1 MYWGALST
9 DIKKSSINWNGLPS
23 WMEKAVQYHNTLL
36 ETCVLY
42 YKENQKNGTTVELL
56 PNAPEGDAYTYL
68 FTNSSLSDLK
78 QFVIGLGID
87 IQNMLHEV
95 RKNGDTKLSVS
106 KCNSLLKA
114 LQEEVKPLKD
124 QGIKNEDIDKKLYNT
139 YRLFQTKKYYGGIYI
154 RIGIGFSD
162 TPPIPYRFNRYRG
175 GEEGEPSQSFRS
187 GVITMAEKAEEL
199 ADFDY
204 KSYLI
209 EGLSEYGAVLK
220 ECYMEDG
227 TMKFKDVFEPERKIE
242 QEEATCKLKPKV
254 ERKNAVV
261 FKDKDG
267 KEFHQNLKA
276 AQSDQPTLLK
286 AVKKAL
292 DNKETDLKTNIA
304 RDVTG
309 FCVFVE
315 YHPVLSDK
323 LAIANPYTKTLINK
337 EYNDIHNKADVCI
350 LSFIRTHSTR
360 SYGPTKKYYKGGLVK
375 QKRDSTSMFVVLE
388 QLPSISNNKTARHAA
403 TLYADLSKLL
413 ASLPRGS
420 SIGIAYGKMKEL
432 TMTRD
437 SEGTFTDYFQ
447 ASVNLAARMVMRNW
461 SFSTRWG
468 VTDENNN
475 HNRVAFTSNENGIPG
490 MVETVL
496 ETRDIPFTVESVP
509 LSALNAGGSE
519 TIMCLSSKFTGWKAL
534 KVGDIVG
541 TKDDR
546 NTGTIIED
554 MGDTFRVDFGRGDR
568 PILKRSE
575 IHLVKKGKEI
585 NSEEFDQFKK
595 DMKL

>member
-9 DIKKSSINWNGLPS
+9 DIKKSSVNWNGLPS

-36 ETCVLY
+36 ETCVFY
-42 YKENQKNGTTVELL
+42 HRKNYPNGTTVELL

-68 FTNSSLSDLK
+68 FTNSSLSNLK

-87 IQNMLHEV
+87 IQNMLHDV

-106 KCNSLLKA
+106 KCDSLLKA
-114 LQEEVKPLKD
+114 LQGEVEPLKN
-124 QGIKNEDIDKKLYNT
+124 QGIKKEDIDKKLYNT

-162 TPPIPYRFNRYRG
+162 TPPVPYRFNRYRG

-204 KSYLI
+204 KSYLS
-209 EGLSEYGAVLK
+209 EESSEYGAVLK

-227 TMKFKDVFEPERKIE
+227 TMKFKDVFEQEKKTE
-242 QEEATCKLKPKV
+242 QEEASCTLKSKL
-254 ERKNAVV
+254 ERRDAATSFKGFEGMEKDRIKDLGPAVAAALT
-261 FKDKDG
+261 K
-267 KEFHQNLKA
+267 KE
-276 AQSDQPTLLK
+276 
-286 AVKKAL
+286 
-292 DNKETDLKTNIA
+292 EDLKTNIA

-315 YHPVLSDK
+315 YHPVLSDE

-337 EYNDIHNKADVCI
+337 EYIDIHDKADECI
-350 LSFIRTHSTR
+350 LSFIRTHSTQQR
-360 SYGPTKKYYKGGLVK
+360 GTTKKYYKGGLVK
-375 QKRDSTSMFVVLE
+375 QKRDSTSMFVIL
-388 QLPSISNNKTARHAA
+388 QQITPKNATTARHAA

-541 TKDDR
+541 TKDDK
-546 NTGTIIED
+546 NTGEIIED

-568 PILKRSE
+568 QRLKRSE
-575 IHLVKKGKEI
+575 IHLVIKGKEI
-585 NSEEFDQFKK
+585 DDKAFTKFKK

>member
-9 DIKKSSINWNGLPS
+9 DIKKSSVNWNGLPS
-23 WMEKAVQYHNTLL
+23 WMEKAVQYHNTVL

-42 YKENQKNGTTVELL
+42 YQNNYDNGTTVELL

-78 QFVIGLGID
+78 QFVISLGID
-87 IQNMLHEV
+87 IQGMLHEL
-95 RKNGDTKLSVS
+95 RANGDTKLSVS
-106 KCNSLLKA
+106 KCDSLLEA
-114 LQEEVKPLKD
+114 LREEEKPLKD
-124 QGIKNEDIDKKLYNT
+124 QGIKKEYIDKKLYNT

-162 TPPIPYRFNRYRG
+162 SPPIPYSFNRYRG
-175 GEEGEPSQSFRS
+175 GTEGKQSQSFRS
-187 GVITMAEKAEEL
+187 GVITMAEKAEER
-199 ADFDY
+199 AEFEY
-204 KSYLI
+204 KSHFVKGDVD
-209 EGLSEYGAVLK
+209 EGPALK

-242 QEEATCKLKPKV
+242 QEEATCKLKSKL
-254 ERKNAVV
+254 ERRNAITSIKGIVDMENNKIPDE
-261 FKDKDG
+261 FK
-267 KEFHQNLKA
+267 
-276 AQSDQPTLLK
+276 T
-286 AVKKAL
+286 AVDEAL
-292 DNKETDLKTNIA
+292 DNKQTDLKTNIV

-315 YHPVLSDK
+315 YHPVLSDE

-337 EYNDIHNKADVCI
+337 EYNDIHNKADECI
-350 LSFIRTHSTR
+350 LSFIRTHSTQ

-375 QKRDSTSMFVVLE
+375 QKRDSTSMFVIL
-388 QLPSISNNKTARHAA
+388 QRITPSMYNTARHAA

-437 SEGTFTDYFQ
+437 GEGTFTDYFQ

-475 HNRVAFTSNENGIPG
+475 HNRVAFTSNKKGIPG
-490 MVETVL
+490 ML
-496 ETRDIPFTVESVP
+496 ETELEVKNIPFTVENVP

-519 TIMCLSSKFTGWKAL
+519 TIMCISSKFTGWEAL
-534 KVGDIVG
+534 KVGDVVG
-541 TKDDR
+541 KQDDI
-546 NTGTIIED
+546 NTGKIIED
-554 MGDTFRVDFGRGDR
+554 MGDTFRVKFRR
-568 PILKRSE
+568 AEEVLKRSE
-575 IHLVKKGKEI
+575 IHLVIKGTGIDSDAFNTFKE
-585 NSEEFDQFKK
+585 

>member
-9 DIKKSSINWNGLPS
+9 DIKKSSVNWNGLPS

-42 YKENQKNGTTVELL
+42 YKENKTNGTTVELL

-78 QFVIGLGID
+78 QFVISLGID
-87 IQNMLHEV
+87 IQKQLNKQRESM
-95 RKNGDTKLSVS
+95 DTRLSVS
-106 KCNSLLKA
+106 KCDSLLKA

-124 QGIKNEDIDKKLYNT
+124 QGIKKEDIDKKLYNT

-162 TPPIPYRFNRYRG
+162 TPPISYRFNRYRG

-204 KSYLI
+204 KSYLS
-209 EGLSEYGAVLK
+209 EESSEYGAVLK

-227 TMKFKDVFEPERKIE
+227 TMKFKDVFQPERKIE
-242 QEEATCKLKPKV
+242 QEEATCKLKSRDSERRDAITPDDTVDRLDPEGKKV
-254 ERKNAVV
+254 PITDIN
-261 FKDKDG
+261 
-267 KEFHQNLKA
+267 
-276 AQSDQPTLLK
+276 K
-286 AVKKAL
+286 AVDEAL
-292 DNKETDLKTNIA
+292 DKKQKALKTNIA

-337 EYNDIHNKADVCI
+337 EYNDIHNKADECI

-375 QKRDSTSMFVVLE
+375 QKRDSTSMFVIL
-388 QLPSISNNKTARHAA
+388 QQIDPLKATTARHAA
-403 TLYADLSKLL
+403 TLYEDLSKLL

-437 SEGTFTDYFQ
+437 GEGTFTDYFQ

-468 VTDENNN
+468 ITDENDN
-475 HNRVAFTSNENGIPG
+475 HNRIAVTSDKEDIPG

-496 ETRDIPFTVESVP
+496 EDRKIPFTVENVP

-568 PILKRSE
+568 QTLKRSQ

-585 NSEEFDQFKK
+585 NSEEFDQFVE
-595 DMKL
+595 DMKIKL

>member
-9 DIKKSSINWNGLPS
+9 DIKKSSVNWNGLPN
-23 WMEKAVQYHNTLL
+23 WMEKAVQYHNTVL

-42 YKENQKNGTTVELL
+42 YKEKDVNGTTVELL

-78 QFVIGLGID
+78 QFVISLGID
-87 IQNMLHEV
+87 IQRILHEL
-95 RKNGDTKLSVS
+95 RENGDTKLSVS
-106 KCNSLLKA
+106 KCNSLKEA
-114 LQEEVKPLKD
+114 L
-124 QGIKNEDIDKKLYNT
+124 KNEEGSDLQKFNT

-162 TPPIPYRFNRYRG
+162 SPPIPYSFNRYRG
-175 GEEGEPSQSFRS
+175 GEEGEPSKSFRS
-187 GVITMAEKAEEL
+187 GVITMAEKAEER
-199 ADFDY
+199 AEFEY
-204 KSYLI
+204 KSHLDAGDVE
-209 EGLSEYGAVLK
+209 EGPALK

-227 TMKFKDVFEPERKIE
+227 IMKFKDVFEPEQMIE
-242 QEEATCKLKPKV
+242 QEDATCKVKPV
-254 ERKNAVV
+254 LERRNAVTSFQKWKFRDMENNELPSELKV
-261 FKDKDG
+261 VVTEALEKKQEDL
-267 KEFHQNLKA
+267 EQNKA
-276 AQSDQPTLLK
+276 K
-286 AVKKAL
+286 
-292 DNKETDLKTNIA
+292 
-304 RDVTG
+304 DVTG

-315 YHPVLSDK
+315 YHPVLSDE

-337 EYNDIHNKADVCI
+337 EYNDIHNKADECI
-350 LSFIRTHSTR
+350 LTFIRTHSTR
-360 SYGPTKKYYKGGLVK
+360 SYNTTKKYYKGGLVK
-375 QKRDSTSMFVVLE
+375 QKRDSTSMFVIL
-388 QLPSISNNKTARHAA
+388 QRIAATKKATIARHAA
-403 TLYADLSKLL
+403 TLYEDLSKLL

-437 SEGTFTDYFQ
+437 GEGTFTDYFQ

-468 VTDENNN
+468 ITDENDN
-475 HNRVAFTSNENGIPG
+475 HNRVAFTSNKEDIPS

-496 ETRDIPFTVESVP
+496 EERKIPFTVESPP

-541 TKDDR
+541 TKDDI
-546 NTGTIIED
+546 NTGEIIED
-554 MGDTFRVDFGRGDR
+554 MGDTFRVVFARGDKQ
-568 PILKRSE
+568 ILKRSQ
-575 IHLVKKGKEI
+575 IHLVKKREEF
-585 NSEEFDQFKK
+585 NSEEFDNFIKEI
-595 DMKL
+595 KL

>member
-9 DIKKSSINWNGLPS
+9 DIKKSSVNWNGLPS
-23 WMEKAVQYHNTLL
+23 WMEKAVQYHNTVL

-42 YKENQKNGTTVELL
+42 YMENYPNGTTVELL

-87 IQNMLHEV
+87 IQNMLHDV

-114 LQEEVKPLKD
+114 LQEEVKPLKN
-124 QGIKNEDIDKKLYNT
+124 QGIKKEDIDKKLYNT

-162 TPPIPYRFNRYRG
+162 TPPVPYRFNRYRG

-209 EGLSEYGAVLK
+209 EELSEYGAVLK

-227 TMKFKDVFEPERKIE
+227 TMKFKDVFELEKKTE
-242 QEEATCKLKPKV
+242 QEEASCTLKPKL
-254 ERKNAVV
+254 ERRDAATSFIGFEGMERDDTDKRLEDLGPAVAAALT
-261 FKDKDG
+261 K
-267 KEFHQNLKA
+267 KEEDLRTNKA
-276 AQSDQPTLLK
+276 G
-286 AVKKAL
+286 
-292 DNKETDLKTNIA
+292 
-304 RDVTG
+304 DVTG

-315 YHPVLSDK
+315 YHPVLSDA
-323 LAIANPYTKTLINK
+323 LATANPYTKTLINK
-337 EYNDIHNKADVCI
+337 EYNDIHDKADECI
-350 LSFIRTHSTR
+350 LSFIRTHKKPKTD
-360 SYGPTKKYYKGGLVK
+360 GGTTNKYYKGGLVK

-437 SEGTFTDYFQ
+437 GEGTFTDYFQ

-475 HNRVAFTSNENGIPG
+475 HNRVAFTSNEKGIPK
-490 MVETVL
+490 MVETEL
-496 ETRDIPFTVESVP
+496 EVRNIPFTVESIP

-519 TIMCLSSKFTGWKAL
+519 TIMCISSKFTGWKAL
-534 KVGDIVG
+534 KVGDVVG
-541 TKDDR
+541 KQDDR
-546 NTGTIIED
+546 NTGIIIED
-554 MGDTFRVDFGRGDR
+554 MGDTFRVKFRR
-568 PILKRSE
+568 AEEVLKRSK
-575 IHLVKKGKEI
+575 IHLVIKGKEI
-585 NSEEFDQFKK
+585 DSDAFKTFK
-595 DMKL
+595 EDMKL

>member
-9 DIKKSSINWNGLPS
+9 DIKKSSVNWNGLPS

-42 YKENQKNGTTVELL
+42 YKKNKENGTTVELL

-87 IQNMLHEV
+87 IQNMLHDV

-106 KCNSLLKA
+106 KCDSLLKA
-114 LQEEVKPLKD
+114 LQEEVEPLKK
-124 QGIKNEDIDKKLYNT
+124 QGIKKEDIDKKLYNT

-162 TPPIPYRFNRYRG
+162 TPPVPYRFNRYRG

-204 KSYLI
+204 KPYLS
-209 EGLSEYGAVLK
+209 EESSEYGAVLK
-220 ECYMEDG
+220 ECYIEDG
-227 TMKFKDVFEPERKIE
+227 TMKFKDVFELEKKTE
-242 QEEATCKLKPKV
+242 QEEASCTFKYKLKRRDAATSFKGFEGM
-254 ERKNAVV
+254 ERDDTDKRLAELLPVV
-261 FKDKDG
+261 
-267 KEFHQNLKA
+267 
-276 AQSDQPTLLK
+276 T
-286 AVKKAL
+286 KAL
-292 DNKETDLKTNIA
+292 DNKQTDLKTNIA
-304 RDVTG
+304 EDVTG

-315 YHPVLSDK
+315 YHPVLSDE
-323 LAIANPYTKTLINK
+323 LAISNPYTKTLINK
-337 EYNDIHNKADVCI
+337 EYNDIHNKADECI

-360 SYGPTKKYYKGGLVK
+360 TYGTTKKYYKGGLVK
-375 QKRDSTSMFVVLE
+375 QKRDSTSMFVIL
-388 QLPSISNNKTARHAA
+388 QQITPKNATIARHAA
-403 TLYADLSKLL
+403 TLYEDLSKLL

-468 VTDENNN
+468 ITDENDN
-475 HNRVAFTSNENGIPG
+475 HNRVAFTSNKKDIPG

-496 ETRDIPFTVESVP
+496 EERKIPFTVESLP

-519 TIMCLSSKFTGWKAL
+519 TITCLSSKFTGWKAL

-541 TKDDR
+541 TKDDK
-546 NTGTIIED
+546 NTGEIIKD
-554 MGDTFRVDFGRGDR
+554 MGDTFRVKFKKAEKV
-568 PILKRSE
+568 LKRSQ
-575 IHLVKKGKEI
+575 IHLVIKGKEI
-585 NSEEFDQFKK
+585 DSDAFDTFKE